1 MKRII
6 KLSILFI
13 AILIS
18 PVFAANIFNVSISN
32 KPYKVKEAGV
42 LVNNESLKTEF
53 SPYIKEGR
61 TFVPIREITEKL
73 GADVKWNGKD
83 KSIKI
88 TLNGDV
94 INMQINSPRVTVN
107 DKKIELDDAQAPQL
121 ALYSSPRKETKTMV
135 PLRFISET
143 FGYDVDWNN
152 DKVRAE
158 ISTSGAK
165 SIMEDDKDNNK
176 KTSENKNSKKNSN
189 TKKNTKKKKSNS
201 VKKSKVDSKSI
212 FDDSFFQSNTEKKE
226 TKNIKNQINKGNEDK
241 IFEEA
246 DLDIEEKENRVIKD
260 KIEIN
265 GKLNIVIDPGHGGK
279 DSGAIGVDG
288 YTYEKDLNLLV
299 AENLMEKLSEN
310 SEINATIT
318 RDRDEYIKLLD
329 RASVSNDSNADLFL
343 SIHFN
348 SSDNSSA
355 QGIEVL
361 YASEKNVKIKDTVQK
376 HFASCLQKAL
386 IRETGAVDRGIKNT
400 PAIIVL
406 NKTKNVSALVELGFV
421 SNESDLETIK
431 DPDYIDKLARGI
443 YNGIED
449 YMNSYVI
456 KWERELWEKID
467 KMTK

>member
-1 MKRII
+1 MKKII
-6 KLSILFI
+6 KMSILFI
-13 AILIS
+13 SMLIT
-18 PVFAANIFNVSISN
+18 PVFAANTFNVSIGN
-32 KPYKVKEAGV
+32 KDYKVKEAGV
-42 LVNNESLKTEF
+42 LINEDSLKTDY

-73 GADVKWNGKD
+73 GADVKWNGKN

-94 INMQINSPRVTVN
+94 INMQIDNSKVTVN
-107 DKKIELDDAQAPQL
+107 DKKIELDHAQAPQL
-121 ALYSSPRKETKTMV
+121 ALYSKPRKETKTMV

-143 FGYDVDWNN
+143 FGYNVDWNN
-152 DKVRAE
+152 DKERAE
-158 ISTSGAK
+158 ISTEK
-165 SIMEDDKDNNK
+165 TNSIVEDNKNKDKKNK
-176 KTSENKNSKKNSN
+176 KKTQKSKNSKVN
-189 TKKNTKKKKSNS
+189 
-201 VKKSKVDSKSI
+201 SKSI
-212 FDDSFFQSNTEKKE
+212 FDDNFFQSNVEKKE

-246 DLDIEEKENRVIKD
+246 DLDLKEKKNRVIKD

-279 DSGAIGVDG
+279 DSGAVAVDG

-299 AENLMEKLSEN
+299 AENLMEKLNEN
-310 SEINATIT
+310 SEINARIT

-406 NKTKNVSALVELGFV
+406 NKTKNVSALVELGFL
-421 SNESDLETIK
+421 SNESDLENIK

-467 KMTK
+467 KTMK

>member
-1 MKRII
+1 MKKII
-6 KLSILFI
+6 KISILFI
-13 AILIS
+13 SMLIT
-18 PVFAANIFNVSISN
+18 PVFAANTFNVSIGN
-32 KPYKVKEAGV
+32 KDYKVKEAGV
-42 LVNNESLKTEF
+42 LINEDSLKTDF

-94 INMQINSPRVTVN
+94 INMQIDNSKVTVN
-107 DKKIELDDAQAPQL
+107 DKKIELDRTQAPQL
-121 ALYSSPRKETKTMV
+121 ALYSKPRKETKTMV

-143 FGYDVDWNN
+143 FGYNVDWNN

-158 ISTSGAK
+158 ISTEK
-165 SIMEDDKDNNK
+165 TNSIVEDNKNKDKNNK
-176 KTSENKNSKKNSN
+176 KKTKNSKN
-189 TKKNTKKKKSNS
+189 
-201 VKKSKVDSKSI
+201 SKVNSKSI
-212 FDDSFFQSNTEKKE
+212 FDDNFFQSNVEKKE

-246 DLDIEEKENRVIKD
+246 DLDLKEKKNRVIKD

-279 DSGAIGVDG
+279 DSGAIAVDG
-288 YTYEKDLNLLV
+288 YTYEKDLSLLV
-299 AENLMEKLSEN
+299 AENLMEKLNEN
-310 SEINATIT
+310 SEINARIT
-318 RDRDEYIKLLD
+318 RTRDEYIKLLD
-329 RASVSNDSNADLFL
+329 RASVSNDNNADLFL

-355 QGIEVL
+355 KGIEVL
-361 YASEKNVKIKDTVQK
+361 YASEKNIAIKDTVQK
-376 HFASCLQKAL
+376 HFANCLQKAL

-406 NKTKNVSALVELGFV
+406 NKTKNVSALVELGFL
-421 SNESDLETIK
+421 SNESDLENIK

-467 KMTK
+467 KTMK

>member
-1 MKRII
+1 MKKII
-6 KLSILFI
+6 KISILFI
-13 AILIS
+13 SMLIT
-18 PVFAANIFNVSISN
+18 PVFAANTFNVSIGN
-32 KPYKVKEAGV
+32 KDYKVKEAGV
-42 LVNNESLKTEF
+42 LINEDSLKTDF

-94 INMQINSPRVTVN
+94 INMQIDNSKVTVN
-107 DKKIELDDAQAPQL
+107 DKKIELDHAQAPQL
-121 ALYSSPRKETKTMV
+121 ALYSRPRKETKTMV

-143 FGYDVDWNN
+143 FGYNVDWNN

-158 ISTSGAK
+158 ISTVK
-165 SIMEDDKDNNK
+165 SNSIVEDDTNKIENNK
-176 KTSENKNSKKNSN
+176 NSLDNKNSKNKNNKKKTQESKNS
-189 TKKNTKKKKSNS
+189 
-201 VKKSKVDSKSI
+201 KVNSKSI
-212 FDDSFFQSNTEKKE
+212 FDDNFFQSNVEKKE

-246 DLDIEEKENRVIKD
+246 DLDLKEKKNRVIKD

-279 DSGAIGVDG
+279 DSGAIAVDG

-299 AENLMEKLSEN
+299 AENLMEKLNEN
-310 SEINATIT
+310 SEINARIT
-318 RDRDEYIKLLD
+318 RTRDEYIKLLD
-329 RASVSNDSNADLFL
+329 RASVSNDNNADLFL

-355 QGIEVL
+355 KGIEVL
-361 YASEKNVKIKDTVQK
+361 YASEKNIAIKDTVQK
-376 HFASCLQKAL
+376 HFANCLQKAL

-406 NKTKNVSALVELGFV
+406 NKTKNVSALVELGFL
-421 SNESDLETIK
+421 SNESDLENIK

-467 KMTK
+467 KTMK

>member
-6 KLSILFI
+6 KITILFV
-13 AILIS
+13 AMLIT
-18 PVFAANIFNVSISN
+18 PVFAANNFNVIIGN
-32 KPYKVKEAGV
+32 KDFKVKEAGV
-42 LVNNESLKTEF
+42 LINEESLKTEF

-73 GADVKWNGKD
+73 GADVKWDGKD
-83 KSIKI
+83 ESIKI

-94 INMQINSPRVTVN
+94 INMQIDNPNVTVN
-107 DKKIELDDAQAPQL
+107 DKEIALDKAQAPQL
-121 ALYSSPRKETKTMV
+121 ALYNKPRRETKTMV

-143 FGYDVDWNN
+143 FGYNVDWNN

-158 ISTSGAK
+158 ISTVSAK
-165 SIMEDDKDNNK
+165 SIFEDNKTKKESNTNSKNK
-176 KTSENKNSKKNSN
+176 KTSNKNTVSKENTSKK
-189 TKKNTKKKKSNS
+189 TKTKSS
-201 VKKSKVDSKSI
+201 SI
-212 FDDSFFQSNTEKKE
+212 FDNNYFQSNVEKSE
-226 TKNIKNQINKGNEDK
+226 TDNIKNQIKKGNEDK
-241 IFEEA
+241 IFEQAE
-246 DLDIEEKENRVIKD
+246 LDEKDKENRVIKD

-279 DSGAIGVDG
+279 DSGAIALDG

-299 AENLMEKLSEN
+299 AENLMEKLNNN

-318 RDRDEYIKLLD
+318 RTRDEYIKLLD
-329 RASVSNDSNADLFL
+329 RAAISNDSNADLFL

-348 SSDNSSA
+348 SADNSSA
-355 QGIEVL
+355 KGIEVL
-361 YASEKNVKIKDTVQK
+361 YASEKNVSIKDTVQK

-386 IRETGAVDRGIKNT
+386 IKETGALDRGIKNR

-406 NKTKNVSALVELGFV
+406 NKTKNVSALVELGFL
-421 SNESDLETIK
+421 SNESDLENIK

-449 YMNSYVI
+449 YMDSYVI

-467 KMTK
+467 KTMK

>member
-1 MKRII
+1 MKKII
-6 KLSILFI
+6 KISILFI
-13 AILIS
+13 SMLIT
-18 PVFAANIFNVSISN
+18 PVFAANTFNVSIGN
-32 KPYKVKEAGV
+32 KDYKVKEAGV
-42 LVNNESLKTEF
+42 LINEDSLKTDF

-94 INMQINSPRVTVN
+94 INMQIDNSKVTVN
-107 DKKIELDDAQAPQL
+107 DKKIELDHAQAPQL
-121 ALYSSPRKETKTMV
+121 ALYSKPRKETKTMV

-143 FGYDVDWNN
+143 FGYNVDWNN

-158 ISTSGAK
+158 ISTEK
-165 SIMEDDKDNNK
+165 INSIVEDNKNKDKNNK
-176 KTSENKNSKKNSN
+176 KKTKNSKN
-189 TKKNTKKKKSNS
+189 
-201 VKKSKVDSKSI
+201 SKVNSKSI
-212 FDDSFFQSNTEKKE
+212 FNDNFFQSNVEKKE

-246 DLDIEEKENRVIKD
+246 DLDLKEKKNRVIKD

-279 DSGAIGVDG
+279 DSGAIAVDG

-299 AENLMEKLSEN
+299 AENLMEKLNEN
-310 SEINATIT
+310 SEINARIT
-318 RDRDEYIKLLD
+318 RTRDEYIKLLD
-329 RASVSNDSNADLFL
+329 RASVSNDNNADLFL

-355 QGIEVL
+355 KGIEVL
-361 YASEKNVKIKDTVQK
+361 YASEKNIAIKDTVQK
-376 HFASCLQKAL
+376 HFANCLQKAL

-406 NKTKNVSALVELGFV
+406 NKTKNVSALVELGFL
-421 SNESDLETIK
+421 SNESDLENIK
-431 DPDYIDKLARGI
+431 DPDYIDKLAKGI

-467 KMTK
+467 KTMK

>member
-6 KLSILFI
+6 KITILFV
-13 AILIS
+13 AMLIT
-18 PVFAANIFNVSISN
+18 PVFAANNFNVIIGN
-32 KPYKVKEAGV
+32 KDFKVKEAGV
-42 LVNNESLKTEF
+42 LINEESLKTEF
-53 SPYIKEGR
+53 FPYIKEGR

-73 GADVKWNGKD
+73 GADVKWDGKD
-83 KSIKI
+83 ESIKI

-94 INMQINSPRVTVN
+94 INMQIDNPNVTVN
-107 DKKIELDDAQAPQL
+107 DKEIALDKAQAPQL
-121 ALYSSPRKETKTMV
+121 ALYNKPRKETKTMV

-143 FGYDVDWNN
+143 FGYNVDWNN

-158 ISTSGAK
+158 ISTVSAK
-165 SIMEDDKDNNK
+165 SIFEDNKAKKELNNTSKNK
-176 KTSENKNSKKNSN
+176 KTSNKNTGSKENTSKK
-189 TKKNTKKKKSNS
+189 TKTKSS
-201 VKKSKVDSKSI
+201 SI
-212 FDDSFFQSNTEKKE
+212 FDNNYFQSNVEKSE
-226 TKNIKNQINKGNEDK
+226 TDNIKNQIKKGNEDK
-241 IFEEA
+241 IFEQAE
-246 DLDIEEKENRVIKD
+246 LDEKDKENRVIKD

-279 DSGAIGVDG
+279 DSGAIALDG

-299 AENLMEKLSEN
+299 AENLMEKLNNN

-318 RDRDEYIKLLD
+318 RTRDEYIKLLD
-329 RASVSNDSNADLFL
+329 RAAISNDSNADLFL

-348 SSDNSSA
+348 SADNSSA
-355 QGIEVL
+355 KGIEVL
-361 YASEKNVKIKDTVQK
+361 YASEKNVSIKDTVQK

-386 IRETGAVDRGIKNT
+386 IKETGALDRGIKNR

-406 NKTKNVSALVELGFV
+406 NKTKNVSALVELGFL
-421 SNESDLETIK
+421 SNESDLENIK

-449 YMNSYVI
+449 YMDSYVI

-467 KMTK
+467 KTMK

>member
-1 MKRII
+1 MKKII
-6 KLSILFI
+6 KISILFI
-13 AILIS
+13 SMLIT
-18 PVFAANIFNVSISN
+18 PVFAANTFNVSIGN
-32 KPYKVKEAGV
+32 KDYRVKEAGV
-42 LVNNESLKTEF
+42 LINEDSLKTDF

-94 INMQINSPRVTVN
+94 INMQIDNSKVTVN
-107 DKKIELDDAQAPQL
+107 DKKIELDHAQAPQL
-121 ALYSSPRKETKTMV
+121 ALYSKPRKETKTMV

-143 FGYDVDWNN
+143 FGYNVDWNN

-158 ISTSGAK
+158 ISTEK
-165 SIMEDDKDNNK
+165 TNSIVEDNKNKDKNNK
-176 KTSENKNSKKNSN
+176 KKTKNSKN
-189 TKKNTKKKKSNS
+189 
-201 VKKSKVDSKSI
+201 SKVNSKSI
-212 FDDSFFQSNTEKKE
+212 FNDNFFQSNVEKKE
-226 TKNIKNQINKGNEDK
+226 TSNIKNQIKKGNEDK

-246 DLDIEEKENRVIKD
+246 DLDLKEKKNRVIKD

-279 DSGAIGVDG
+279 DSGAIAVDG
-288 YTYEKDLNLLV
+288 YTYEKDLSLLV
-299 AENLMEKLSEN
+299 AENLMEKLNEN
-310 SEINATIT
+310 SEINARIT
-318 RDRDEYIKLLD
+318 RTRDEYIKLLD
-329 RASVSNDSNADLFL
+329 RASVSNDNNADLFL

-355 QGIEVL
+355 KGIEVL
-361 YASEKNVKIKDTVQK
+361 YASEKNIAIKDTVQK
-376 HFASCLQKAL
+376 HFANCLQKAL

-406 NKTKNVSALVELGFV
+406 NKTKNVSALVELGFL
-421 SNESDLETIK
+421 SNESDLENIK
-431 DPDYIDKLARGI
+431 DPEYIDKLAKGI

-456 KWERELWEKID
+456 K
-467 KMTK
+467 

>member
-1 MKRII
+1 MKKII
-6 KLSILFI
+6 KISILFI
-13 AILIS
+13 SMLIT
-18 PVFAANIFNVSISN
+18 PVFAANTFNVSIGN
-32 KPYKVKEAGV
+32 KDYKVKEAGV
-42 LVNNESLKTEF
+42 LINEDSLKTDF

-94 INMQINSPRVTVN
+94 INMQIDNSKVTVN
-107 DKKIELDDAQAPQL
+107 DKKIELDHAQAPQL
-121 ALYSSPRKETKTMV
+121 ALYSKPRKETKTMV

-143 FGYDVDWNN
+143 FGYNVDWNN

-158 ISTSGAK
+158 ISTEK
-165 SIMEDDKDNNK
+165 TDSIVEDNKNKDKNNK
-176 KTSENKNSKKNSN
+176 KKTKNSKN
-189 TKKNTKKKKSNS
+189 
-201 VKKSKVDSKSI
+201 SKVNSKSI
-212 FDDSFFQSNTEKKE
+212 FNDNFFQSNVEKKE
-226 TKNIKNQINKGNEDK
+226 TKNIKNQIKKGNEDK

-246 DLDIEEKENRVIKD
+246 DLDLKEKKNRVIKD

-279 DSGAIGVDG
+279 DSGAIAVDG

-299 AENLMEKLSEN
+299 AENLMEKLNEN
-310 SEINATIT
+310 SEINARIT
-318 RDRDEYIKLLD
+318 RTRDEYIKLLD
-329 RASVSNDSNADLFL
+329 RASVSNDNNADLFL

-355 QGIEVL
+355 KGIEVL
-361 YASEKNVKIKDTVQK
+361 YASEKNIAIKDTVQK
-376 HFASCLQKAL
+376 HFANCLQKAL

-406 NKTKNVSALVELGFV
+406 NKTKNVSALVELGFL
-421 SNESDLETIK
+421 SNESDLENIK
-431 DPDYIDKLARGI
+431 DPDYIDKLAKGI

-456 KWERELWEKID
+456 K
-467 KMTK
+467 

>member
-1 MKRII
+1 MKKII
-6 KLSILFI
+6 KMSILFI
-13 AILIS
+13 SMLIT
-18 PVFAANIFNVSISN
+18 PVFAANTFNVSIGN
-32 KPYKVKEAGV
+32 KDYKVKEAGV
-42 LVNNESLKTEF
+42 LINEDSLKTDY

-94 INMQINSPRVTVN
+94 INMQIDNSKVTVN
-107 DKKIELDDAQAPQL
+107 DKKIELDRAQAPQL
-121 ALYSSPRKETKTMV
+121 ALYSKPRKETKTMV

-143 FGYDVDWNN
+143 FGYNVDWNN

-158 ISTSGAK
+158 ISTEK
-165 SIMEDDKDNNK
+165 TNSIVEDNKNKDKKNK
-176 KTSENKNSKKNSN
+176 KKTKNSKN
-189 TKKNTKKKKSNS
+189 
-201 VKKSKVDSKSI
+201 SKVNSKSI
-212 FDDSFFQSNTEKKE
+212 FNDNFFQSNVEKKE

-246 DLDIEEKENRVIKD
+246 DLDLKEKKNRVIKD

-279 DSGAIGVDG
+279 DSGAVAVDG

-299 AENLMEKLSEN
+299 AENLMKKLNEN
-310 SEINATIT
+310 SEINARIT
-318 RDRDEYIKLLD
+318 RTRDEYIKLLD
-329 RASVSNDSNADLFL
+329 RASVSNDNNADLFL

-348 SSDNSSA
+348 SSDNTSA
-355 QGIEVL
+355 NGIEVL
-361 YASEKNVKIKDTVQK
+361 YASEKNIAIKDTVQK
-376 HFASCLQKAL
+376 HFANCLQKAL

-406 NKTKNVSALVELGFV
+406 NKTKNVSALVELGFL
-421 SNESDLETIK
+421 SNESDLENIK

-456 KWERELWEKID
+456 K
-467 KMTK
+467 

>member
-1 MKRII
+1 MKKII
-6 KLSILFI
+6 KISILFI
-13 AILIS
+13 SMLIT
-18 PVFAANIFNVSISN
+18 PVFAANTFNVSIGN
-32 KPYKVKEAGV
+32 KDYKVKEAGV
-42 LVNNESLKTEF
+42 LINEDSLKTDF

-94 INMQINSPRVTVN
+94 INMQIDNSKVTVN
-107 DKKIELDDAQAPQL
+107 DKKIELDHAQAPQL
-121 ALYSSPRKETKTMV
+121 ALYSRPRKETKTMV

-143 FGYDVDWNN
+143 FGYNVDWNN

-158 ISTSGAK
+158 ISTEK
-165 SIMEDDKDNNK
+165 TNSIVEDNKNKDKNNK
-176 KTSENKNSKKNSN
+176 KKTKNSKN
-189 TKKNTKKKKSNS
+189 
-201 VKKSKVDSKSI
+201 SKVNSKSI
-212 FDDSFFQSNTEKKE
+212 FNDNFFQSNVEKKE

-246 DLDIEEKENRVIKD
+246 DLDLKEKKNRVIKD

-279 DSGAIGVDG
+279 DSGAVAVDG

-299 AENLMEKLSEN
+299 AENLMEKLNEN
-310 SEINATIT
+310 SEINARIT
-318 RDRDEYIKLLD
+318 RTRDEYIKLLD
-329 RASVSNDSNADLFL
+329 RASVSNDNNADLFL

-355 QGIEVL
+355 KGIEVL
-361 YASEKNVKIKDTVQK
+361 YASEKNIAIKDTVQK
-376 HFASCLQKAL
+376 HFANCLQKAL

-406 NKTKNVSALVELGFV
+406 NKTKNVSALVELGFL
-421 SNESDLETIK
+421 SNESDLENIK
-431 DPDYIDKLARGI
+431 DPDYIDKLAKGI

-467 KMTK
+467 KTTK

>member
-1 MKRII
+1 MKKII
-6 KLSILFI
+6 KISILFI
-13 AILIS
+13 SMLIT
-18 PVFAANIFNVSISN
+18 PVFAANTFNVSIGN
-32 KPYKVKEAGV
+32 KDYKVKEAGV
-42 LVNNESLKTEF
+42 LINEDSLKTDF

-94 INMQINSPRVTVN
+94 INMQIDNSKVTVN
-107 DKKIELDDAQAPQL
+107 DKKIELDHAQAPQL
-121 ALYSSPRKETKTMV
+121 ALYSKPRKETKTMV

-143 FGYDVDWNN
+143 FGYNVDWNN

-158 ISTSGAK
+158 ISTEK
-165 SIMEDDKDNNK
+165 TNSIVEDNKNKDKNNK
-176 KTSENKNSKKNSN
+176 KKIKNSKN
-189 TKKNTKKKKSNS
+189 
-201 VKKSKVDSKSI
+201 SKVNSKSI
-212 FDDSFFQSNTEKKE
+212 FNDNFFQSNVEKKE

-246 DLDIEEKENRVIKD
+246 DLDLKEKKNRVIKD

-279 DSGAIGVDG
+279 DSGAIAVDG

-299 AENLMEKLSEN
+299 AENLMEKLNEN
-310 SEINATIT
+310 SEINARIT
-318 RDRDEYIKLLD
+318 RTRDEYIKLLD
-329 RASVSNDSNADLFL
+329 RASVSNDNNANLFL

-355 QGIEVL
+355 KGIEVL
-361 YASEKNVKIKDTVQK
+361 YASEKNIAIKDTVQK
-376 HFASCLQKAL
+376 HFANCLQKAL

-406 NKTKNVSALVELGFV
+406 NKTKNVSALVELGFL
-421 SNESDLETIK
+421 SNESDLENIK
-431 DPDYIDKLARGI
+431 DPEYIDKLAKGI

-467 KMTK
+467 KTTK

>member
-1 MKRII
+1 MKKII
-6 KLSILFI
+6 KMSILFI
-13 AILIS
+13 SMLIT
-18 PVFAANIFNVSISN
+18 PVFAANTFNVSIGN
-32 KPYKVKEAGV
+32 KDYKVKEAGV
-42 LVNNESLKTEF
+42 LINEDSLKTDY

-94 INMQINSPRVTVN
+94 INMQIDNSKVTVN
-107 DKKIELDDAQAPQL
+107 DKKIELDHAQAPQL
-121 ALYSSPRKETKTMV
+121 ALYSKPRKETKTMV

-143 FGYDVDWNN
+143 FGYNVDWNN

-158 ISTSGAK
+158 ISTEK
-165 SIMEDDKDNNK
+165 TNSIVEDNKNKDKKNK
-176 KTSENKNSKKNSN
+176 KKTQKSKNSKVN
-189 TKKNTKKKKSNS
+189 
-201 VKKSKVDSKSI
+201 SKSI
-212 FDDSFFQSNTEKKE
+212 FDDNFFQSNVEKKE

-246 DLDIEEKENRVIKD
+246 DLDLKEKKNRVIKD

-279 DSGAIGVDG
+279 DSGAVAVDG

-299 AENLMEKLSEN
+299 AENLMEKLNEN
-310 SEINATIT
+310 SEINARIT
-318 RDRDEYIKLLD
+318 RTRDEYIKLLD

-406 NKTKNVSALVELGFV
+406 NKTKNVSALVELGFL
-421 SNESDLETIK
+421 SNESDLENIK

-467 KMTK
+467 KTMK

>member
-1 MKRII
+1 MKKII
-6 KLSILFI
+6 KISILFI
-13 AILIS
+13 SMLIT
-18 PVFAANIFNVSISN
+18 PVFAANTFNVSIGN
-32 KPYKVKEAGV
+32 KDYRVKEAGV
-42 LVNNESLKTEF
+42 LINEDSLKTDF

-94 INMQINSPRVTVN
+94 INMQIDNSKVTVN
-107 DKKIELDDAQAPQL
+107 DKKIELDHAQAPQL
-121 ALYSSPRKETKTMV
+121 ALYSKPRKETKTMV

-143 FGYDVDWNN
+143 FGYNVDWNN

-158 ISTSGAK
+158 ISTEK
-165 SIMEDDKDNNK
+165 TNSIVEDNKNKDKNNK
-176 KTSENKNSKKNSN
+176 KKTKNSKN
-189 TKKNTKKKKSNS
+189 
-201 VKKSKVDSKSI
+201 SKVNSKSI
-212 FDDSFFQSNTEKKE
+212 FNDNFFQSNVEKKE
-226 TKNIKNQINKGNEDK
+226 TKDIKNQINKGNEDK

-246 DLDIEEKENRVIKD
+246 DLDLKEKKNRVIKD

-279 DSGAIGVDG
+279 DSGAIAVDG

-299 AENLMEKLSEN
+299 AENLMEKLNEN
-310 SEINATIT
+310 SEINARIT
-318 RDRDEYIKLLD
+318 RTRDEYIKLLD
-329 RASVSNDSNADLFL
+329 RASVSNDNNADLFL

-355 QGIEVL
+355 KGIEVL
-361 YASEKNVKIKDTVQK
+361 YASEKNIAIKDTVQK
-376 HFASCLQKAL
+376 HFANCLQKAL

-406 NKTKNVSALVELGFV
+406 NKTKNVSALVELGFL
-421 SNESDLETIK
+421 SNESDLENIK
-431 DPDYIDKLARGI
+431 DPEYIDKLAKGI

-467 KMTK
+467 KTTK

>member
-1 MKRII
+1 MKKII
-6 KLSILFI
+6 KISILFI
-13 AILIS
+13 SMLIT
-18 PVFAANIFNVSISN
+18 PVFAANTFNVSIGN
-32 KPYKVKEAGV
+32 KDYKVKEAGV
-42 LVNNESLKTEF
+42 LINEDSLKTDF

-94 INMQINSPRVTVN
+94 INMQIDNSKVTVN
-107 DKKIELDDAQAPQL
+107 DKKIELDHAQAPQL
-121 ALYSSPRKETKTMV
+121 ALYSKPRKETKTMV

-143 FGYDVDWNN
+143 FGYNVDWNN

-158 ISTSGAK
+158 ISTEK
-165 SIMEDDKDNNK
+165 TNSIVEDNKNKDKKNK
-176 KTSENKNSKKNSN
+176 KKTQKSKNSKVN
-189 TKKNTKKKKSNS
+189 
-201 VKKSKVDSKSI
+201 SKSI
-212 FDDSFFQSNTEKKE
+212 FDDNFFQSNVEKKE

-246 DLDIEEKENRVIKD
+246 DLDLKEKKNRVIKD

-279 DSGAIGVDG
+279 DSGAVAVDG

-299 AENLMEKLSEN
+299 AENLMEKLNEN
-310 SEINATIT
+310 SEINARIT

-406 NKTKNVSALVELGFV
+406 NKTKNVSALVELGFL
-421 SNESDLETIK
+421 SNESDLENIK

-467 KMTK
+467 KTMK

>member
-1 MKRII
+1 MKKII
-6 KLSILFI
+6 KISILFI
-13 AILIS
+13 SMLIT
-18 PVFAANIFNVSISN
+18 PVFAANTFNVSIGN
-32 KPYKVKEAGV
+32 KDYKVKEAGV
-42 LVNNESLKTEF
+42 LINEDSLKTDF

-94 INMQINSPRVTVN
+94 INMQIDNSKVTVN
-107 DKKIELDDAQAPQL
+107 DKKIELDRAQAPQL
-121 ALYSSPRKETKTMV
+121 ALYSKPRKETKTMV

-143 FGYDVDWNN
+143 FGYNVDWNN

-158 ISTSGAK
+158 ISTVK
-165 SIMEDDKDNNK
+165 SNSIVEDDKNKIENNKNSLDNKNFKNKNNK
-176 KTSENKNSKKNSN
+176 KKTQKSKNSKVN
-189 TKKNTKKKKSNS
+189 
-201 VKKSKVDSKSI
+201 SKSI
-212 FDDSFFQSNTEKKE
+212 FDDNFFQSNVEKKE

-246 DLDIEEKENRVIKD
+246 DLDIKEKKNRVIKD

-279 DSGAIGVDG
+279 DSGAIAVDG

-299 AENLMEKLSEN
+299 AENLMEKLNEN
-310 SEINATIT
+310 SEINARIT
-318 RDRDEYIKLLD
+318 RTRDEYIKLLD
-329 RASVSNDSNADLFL
+329 RASVSNDNNADLFL

-355 QGIEVL
+355 KGIEVL

-406 NKTKNVSALVELGFV
+406 NKTKNVSALVELGFL
-421 SNESDLETIK
+421 SNESDLENIK

-467 KMTK
+467 KTMK

>member
-1 MKRII
+1 M
-6 KLSILFI
+6 
-13 AILIS
+13 LIT
-18 PVFAANIFNVSISN
+18 PVFAANTFNVSIGN
-32 KPYKVKEAGV
+32 KDYKVKEAGV
-42 LVNNESLKTEF
+42 LINEDSLKTDF

-94 INMQINSPRVTVN
+94 INMQIDNSMVTVN
-107 DKKIELDDAQAPQL
+107 DKKIELDHAQAPQL
-121 ALYSSPRKETKTMV
+121 ALYSRPRKETKTMV

-143 FGYDVDWNN
+143 FGYNVDWNN

-158 ISTSGAK
+158 ISTVK
-165 SIMEDDKDNNK
+165 SNSIVEDDKNKIENNKNSLDNKNFKNKNNK
-176 KTSENKNSKKNSN
+176 KKTQKSKNSKVN
-189 TKKNTKKKKSNS
+189 
-201 VKKSKVDSKSI
+201 SKSI
-212 FDDSFFQSNTEKKE
+212 FDDNFFQSNVEKKE

-246 DLDIEEKENRVIKD
+246 DLDIKEKKNRVIKD

-279 DSGAIGVDG
+279 DSGAIAVDG

-299 AENLMEKLSEN
+299 AENLMEKLNEN
-310 SEINATIT
+310 SEINARIT
-318 RDRDEYIKLLD
+318 RTRDEYIKLLD
-329 RASVSNDSNADLFL
+329 RASVSNDNNADLFL

-355 QGIEVL
+355 KGIEVL

-406 NKTKNVSALVELGFV
+406 NKTKNVSALVELGFL
-421 SNESDLETIK
+421 SNESDLENIK

-456 KWERELWEKID
+456 K
-467 KMTK
+467 

>member
-1 MKRII
+1 MKKII
-6 KLSILFI
+6 KISIL
-13 AILIS
+13 LIS
-18 PVFAANIFNVSISN
+18 MLITPVFAANTFNVSIGN
-32 KPYKVKEAGV
+32 KDYKVKEAGV
-42 LVNNESLKTEF
+42 LINEDSLKTDF

-94 INMQINSPRVTVN
+94 INMQIDNSMVTVN
-107 DKKIELDDAQAPQL
+107 DKKIELDHAQAPQL
-121 ALYSSPRKETKTMV
+121 ALYSRPRKETKTMV

-143 FGYDVDWNN
+143 FGYNVDWNN

-158 ISTSGAK
+158 ISTVK
-165 SIMEDDKDNNK
+165 SNSIVEDDKNKIENNKNSLDNKNFKNKNNK
-176 KTSENKNSKKNSN
+176 KKTQKSKNSKVN
-189 TKKNTKKKKSNS
+189 
-201 VKKSKVDSKSI
+201 SKSI
-212 FDDSFFQSNTEKKE
+212 FDDNFFQSNVEKKE

-246 DLDIEEKENRVIKD
+246 DLDIKEKKNRVIKD

-279 DSGAIGVDG
+279 DSGAIAVDG

-299 AENLMEKLSEN
+299 AENLMEKLNEN
-310 SEINATIT
+310 SEINARIT
-318 RDRDEYIKLLD
+318 RTRDEYIKLLD
-329 RASVSNDSNADLFL
+329 RASVSNDNNADLFL

-355 QGIEVL
+355 KGIEVL

-406 NKTKNVSALVELGFV
+406 NKTKNVSALVELGFL
-421 SNESDLETIK
+421 SNESDLENIK

-456 KWERELWEKID
+456 K
-467 KMTK
+467 